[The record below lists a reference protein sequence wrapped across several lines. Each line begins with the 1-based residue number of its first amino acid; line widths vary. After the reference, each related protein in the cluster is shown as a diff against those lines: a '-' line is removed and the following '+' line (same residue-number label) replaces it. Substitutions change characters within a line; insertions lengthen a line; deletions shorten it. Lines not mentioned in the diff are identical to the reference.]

1 MVCHPSSDLGTV
13 GLGGDT
19 IGCFAGGGVGFFA
32 GGEGTAGLDLTEVV
46 SFTIAGTAVAAVA
59 AAAAIF
65 AAVTLVSGTF
75 GVTGLTSGT
84 YLYHKC

>member
-1 MVCHPSSDLGTV
+1 M
-13 GLGGDT
+13 GGDT
-19 IGCFAGGGVGFFA
+19 TDGFAGEGVGFFA
-32 GGEGTAGLDLTEVV
+32 GGEGTDGLVLTEVV
-46 SFTIAGTAVAAVA
+46 SFTIAGTAAAAA